1 MSNCAEKHVV
11 ITGDGEGIGNA
22 VAEALCRRGA
32 NGGLKVVGV
41 SRRPAEE
48 VAHGLPS
55 RFPDTYQHISADLMA
70 EDLAP
75 LIEEILR
82 ATQGRIFSLVH
93 VAGAG
98 EIGNDL
104 YENSHECRRMR
115 RMNSEAP
122 VELTSGLQ
130 EALDPTGSVVYTSSL
145 AAHPNV
151 GTQFPTLKAY
161 IASKKMAAANLKD
174 LVRERLKIVYPGAY
188 DTAMM
193 TGSIRDIRAPL
204 EWFAA
209 CPSNPYA
216 RFGIADCVAKR
227 AVTPSHKGPS
237 EISRPL
243 VAGAFVT
250 RTSGETQKKLL
261 PDMIRLSA
269 PSVIERYGLDPD
281 SYNEMVNFH
290 KANEN
295 YDPDFPYDS
304 LKFENLHHVLGRV
317 QTAVLRALGLV

>member
-11 ITGDGEGIGNA
+11 ITGTGEGIGNA
-22 VAEALCRRGA
+22 VAEALCRADRE
-32 NGGLKVVGV
+32 GLKVVGV
-41 SRRPAEE
+41 SRRERE
-48 VAHGLPS
+48 RVDHDLPY
-55 RFPDTYQHISADLMA
+55 RFPNTYQHISADLMV
-70 EDLAP
+70 EDLGP

-98 EIGNDL
+98 EIGNNL
-104 YENSHECRRMR
+104 YENNHECRRMR

-161 IASKKMAAANLKD
+161 IDSKKMAAANLKD

-209 CPSNPYA
+209 SPSNPYA
-216 RFGIADCVAKR
+216 RGGIADCVAKR
-227 AVTPSHKGPS
+227 AVTPANEGSS
-237 EISRPL
+237 EIARPL
-243 VAGAFVT
+243 VAGAFVA
-250 RTSGETQKKLL
+250 RTSGETQRKFL

-269 PSVIERYGLDPD
+269 PSVIGRHKLTPYEYDRIVEYHESGGNYGT
-281 SYNEMVNFH
+281 N
-290 KANEN
+290 
-295 YDPDFPYDS
+295 FPYDS
-304 LKFENLHHVLGRV
+304 VKFKNLHHVFGRV
-317 QTAVLRALGLV
+317 QTAALRVLGLI